1 MPSLYEVLSKFVE
14 EQKRDQDFLRQMGWR
29 RCWGE
34 TCKIKGFT
42 SLCNNVWMNPI
53 TGEKRPQV
61 FSMAAHQC
69 ERAIDIAAEERLK
82 ELQWKE
88 IIIRIHNGEEAVES
102 RWWVHPETKRLFRH
116 DDAVKMAKDYYND
129 EVIMCVMNNKINEL
143 LDGNRLNQGD
153 LICIDTI
160 NGVYTLWD

>member
-82 ELQWKE
+82 ELQIPYISTIDE
-88 IIIRIHNGEEAVES
+88 GSIIFK
-102 RWWVHPETKRLFRH
+102 T
-116 DDAVKMAKDYYND
+116 
-129 EVIMCVMNNKINEL
+129 
-143 LDGNRLNQGD
+143 DGKNIFQ
-153 LICIDTI
+153 
-160 NGVYTLWD
+160 